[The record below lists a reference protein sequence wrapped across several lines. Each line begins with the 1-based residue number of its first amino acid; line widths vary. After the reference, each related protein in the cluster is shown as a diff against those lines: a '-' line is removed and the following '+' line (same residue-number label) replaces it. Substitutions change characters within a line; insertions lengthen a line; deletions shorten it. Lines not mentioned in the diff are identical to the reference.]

1 MKRFWCTRCG
11 GWQHAV
17 ISVNKLTVI
26 IPSNGLKEKKQQNE
40 WRRSAER
47 LSVMSL
53 RMNYSLFESEWVQM
67 CVVLSGFWRFF
78 FPPPEKH
85 VFRSLKTSR
94 VTRVTLVLWI
104 GNETLRASRFGNAS
118 CVTNVWSPYRITP
131 IHWLMAWCRL
141 WRNHVVSLYWRMRHP
156 LLRFL
161 CRKEPCRQREEL
173 GSIRSVSFP
182 IQIGNDIPNTSSWK
196 RCLSGPIMNQQHM
209 ERFKQTRS
217 ENLEPYQRQG
227 CRTWQRF
234 AERTILPQHKYLPGV
249 PL

>member
-26 IPSNGLKEKKQQNE
+26 IPSNGLMEKKQQNE

-131 IHWLMAWCRL
+131 IHWLMEWCRL
-141 WRNHVVSLYWRMRHP
+141 WRNHVVSLYWRTRHP

-161 CRKEPCRQREEL
+161 CRKEPCWQREEL

-182 IQIGNDIPNTSSWK
+182 IQRTRVTRVTRDILYHRFTR
-196 RCLSGPIMNQQHM
+196 RCVLHALGTIY
-209 ERFKQTRS
+209 QTRQA
-217 ENLEPYQRQG
+217 EN
-227 CRTWQRF
+227 
-234 AERTILPQHKYLPGV
+234 AAYLV
-249 PL
+249 Q

>member
-26 IPSNGLKEKKQQNE
+26 IPSNGLMEKKQQNE

-67 CVVLSGFWRFF
+67 CVVLSGFLRFF

-94 VTRVTLVLWI
+94 VTHVTLVLWI

-118 CVTNVWSPYRITP
+118 CVTESEALIESCQFIGW
-131 IHWLMAWCRL
+131 
-141 WRNHVVSLYWRMRHP
+141 WRDAVSDA
-156 LLRFL
+156 
-161 CRKEPCRQREEL
+161 
-173 GSIRSVSFP
+173 I
-182 IQIGNDIPNTSSWK
+182 TSSAYTDK
-196 RCLSGPIMNQQHM
+196 RAIHSDFSAEKNPVGSV
-209 ERFKQTRS
+209 RS
-217 ENLEPYQRQG
+217 LAAYAASRSLFREQG
-227 CRTWQRF
+227 LH
-234 AERTILPQHKYLPGV
+234 E
-249 PL
+249 

>member
-47 LSVMSL
+47 LSVMTL
-53 RMNYSLFESEWVQM
+53 RINYSLFESEWVQM

-118 CVTNVWSPYRITP
+118 CVTNVWSPYRISQF
-131 IHWLMAWCRL
+131 IGWWSDA
-141 WRNHVVSLYWRMRHP
+141 VSDA
-156 LLRFL
+156 
-161 CRKEPCRQREEL
+161 
-173 GSIRSVSFP
+173 I
-182 IQIGNDIPNTSSWK
+182 TSSAYT
-196 RCLSGPIMNQQHM
+196 G
-209 ERFKQTRS
+209 
-217 ENLEPYQRQG
+217 
-227 CRTWQRF
+227 
-234 AERTILPQHKYLPGV
+234 ERTIHSSDFSAEKNPVGSVRSLAAYAASRSLFREQGLRE
-249 PL
+249 